1 MHKRHIHDPVL
12 LSQDRNYTC
21 FFNANGIVQKE
32 FVPPAQTANQQF
44 YLKVLKRLCDSVRK
58 KQPAMWS
65 SGFWFLHL
73 DNAPAQTTLNVL
85 QFLAKKKKQHD
96 GSPSSSLFTQPSAM
110 RLFPVPSYE
119 RPDERETFC

>member
-1 MHKRHIHDPVL
+1 M
-12 LSQDRNYTC
+12 
-21 FFNANGIVQKE
+21 QKE

-73 DNAPAQTTLNVL
+73 DNAPAHTTLNVL
-85 QFLAKKKKQHD
+85 QFLAKKTYNLYLVIEVPDHVYI
-96 GSPSSSLFTQPSAM
+96 FYAY
-110 RLFPVPSYE
+110 RLYFADKDISGIGMGHTLSTKRYNAILY
-119 RPDERETFC
+119 